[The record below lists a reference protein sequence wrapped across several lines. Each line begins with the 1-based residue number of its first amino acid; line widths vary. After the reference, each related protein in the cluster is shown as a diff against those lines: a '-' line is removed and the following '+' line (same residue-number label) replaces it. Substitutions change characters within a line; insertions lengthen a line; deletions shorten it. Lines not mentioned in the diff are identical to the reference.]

1 MSTVSPANFAQAQAR
16 QQALTDAEWLLRCDE
31 LAQQQPVM
39 FMELLTFRRDGAT
52 GTQTRALVDY
62 LSSMQFLAAAVSASA
77 AAPVKVEELRAA
89 VRRTGQFFHAIN
101 TDDRQHFERMM
112 RAWQEGVVERSEPV
126 VWAGCVETLKQHEIL
141 SSPLMK
147 DMVVTL
153 YAIADVFSRRLRD
166 NTPSRPSAA

>member
-1 MSTVSPANFAQAQAR
+1 MSTVAPAHFAQAHAR

-31 LAQQQPVM
+31 LAQQQPVL

-62 LSSMQFLAAAVSASA
+62 LSSMQFVAAAVSASA

-101 TDDRQHFERMM
+101 TDDLRQ
-112 RAWQEGVVERSEPV
+112 
-126 VWAGCVETLKQHEIL
+126 
-141 SSPLMK
+141 
-147 DMVVTL
+147 MVRFV
-153 YAIADVFSRRLRD
+153 REQGK
-166 NTPSRPSAA
+166 